1 MRKYYN
7 EFALCSL
14 YPDVNGSAGRYL
26 TPTAAAV
33 DVGGRGSDADSERNR
48 RFSID
53 DFNSLKQQKRKK
65 RMRFFRRKEP
75 VVGRGRSL
83 TPELGL
89 ATVAAATTTTTTNCY
104 TQTTPEERKANAA
117 ADSSQAGDGEGFRT
131 SRNDHWR
138 RQQQLERTDGDGAEA
153 ADDDDEVDGDT
164 DSEFEVVRPLIH
176 HQGQISDAAAK
187 PDITITVSDCSTHLL
202 VAVLCAPLHKKGLSV
217 VSCYLRERPIS
228 AATVFLV
235 GWQSRRR
242 PSLHE

>member
-117 ADSSQAGDGEGFRT
+117 ADSSQAGEGFRT